1 MAPRAVLMKTGLKS
15 FNTARPVNTVSTARE
30 THSTAGRVV
39 YGRRS
44 KEARKDKG
52 KAIMT
57 EPEPEKKSKKLLE
70 QRDWFKICELKN
82 KPKSEAQA
90 RKNMIVYLKNQSN
103 YKMKG
108 LSYDEIRP
116 IFEKA
121 WDQHQSPVDELRAA
135 SNSRDLWDMLNVAI
149 NRDIQTDLSKGRQ
162 LMVAVRELQASINMR
177 QTLIHDAKEN
187 LNDNKIA
194 TVLFFL
200 ELQDKDIAFVRD
212 LLVKIDVV
220 LKRPGEKEE
229 FLRSVK
235 RL

>member
-1 MAPRAVLMKTGLKS
+1 
-15 FNTARPVNTVSTARE
+15 
-30 THSTAGRVV
+30 
-39 YGRRS
+39 
-44 KEARKDKG
+44 
-52 KAIMT
+52 
-57 EPEPEKKSKKLLE
+57 
-70 QRDWFKICELKN
+70 
-82 KPKSEAQA
+82 
-90 RKNMIVYLKNQSN
+90 
-103 YKMKG
+103 
-108 LSYDEIRP
+108 
-116 IFEKA
+116 
-121 WDQHQSPVDELRAA
+121 
-135 SNSRDLWDMLNVAI
+135 MLNVAI

-177 QTLIHDAKEN
+177 QTLIHDAKAN

-229 FLRSVK
+229 FLSSVK